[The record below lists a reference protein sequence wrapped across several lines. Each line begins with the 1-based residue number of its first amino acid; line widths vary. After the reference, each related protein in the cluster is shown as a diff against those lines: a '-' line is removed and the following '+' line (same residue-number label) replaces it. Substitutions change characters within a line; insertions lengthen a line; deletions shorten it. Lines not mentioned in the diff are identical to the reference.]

1 MTSLSTGRNELKSPI
16 QRAREM
22 LRSVLPDEMWSRVVE
37 KGVIEYTGTRA
48 TYIISPDSTTE
59 IRDLAT
65 GRAVGRACLQLSV
78 PAPAYDRMLAEYLLL
93 RNAEALYWKTA
104 NIFDQNHPDLPVLIF
119 GVLDIC
125 LFLHLLIQ
133 LL

>member
-1 MTSLSTGRNELKSPI
+1 MTSVSTGRNEDKSPI
-16 QRAREM
+16 ERARET
-22 LRSVLPDEMWSRVVE
+22 LRSVLPDEMWSRVME
-37 KGVIEYTGTRA
+37 KGVIEFTGTRA
-48 TYIISPDSTTE
+48 AYTISPDSTTV

-65 GRAVGRACLQLSV
+65 GRAVGRACLQLSI
-78 PAPAYDRMLAEYLLL
+78 PAPAYDRMIAEYLLL

-104 NIFDQNHPDLPVLIF
+104 NIFDQNYPDLPVVIF
-119 GVLDIC
+119 GVLDVC

>member
-1 MTSLSTGRNELKSPI
+1 MTTVSTGRNEDESPI
-16 QRAREM
+16 ERARET
-22 LRSVLPDEMWSRVVE
+22 LRSVLPDEMWSRVME
-37 KGVIEYTGTRA
+37 KGVIEFTGTRA
-48 TYIISPDSTTE
+48 TYMISSDSTTE
-59 IRDLAT
+59 IRDLVT
-65 GRAVGRACLQLSV
+65 GRAVGRACLQLSIS
-78 PAPAYDRMLAEYLLL
+78 APAYDRMIAEYLLL

-104 NIFDQNHPDLPVLIF
+104 NIFDQNHPDLPVLIL